1 LSLKWL
7 VYILPLALVLVLYV
21 RHQKRLSQIG
31 REKMEANIADG
42 LTEPPSLHHVI
53 EPALCMGSGACVRA
67 CPELAISIIDNKAV
81 LTNPTHCIGHG
92 ACAAACLVDAIQLVF
107 GTERRGVDIP
117 EVLPSFK
124 TNVAGVYIAG
134 VLGGMGLVAK
144 SADQGR
150 QAVESI
156 VSAARVGA
164 DYDVVMVGSGPA

>member
-1 LSLKWL
+1 
-7 VYILPLALVLVLYV
+7 
-21 RHQKRLSQIG
+21 
-31 REKMEANIADG
+31 
-42 LTEPPSLHHVI
+42 
-53 EPALCMGSGACVRA
+53 
-67 CPELAISIIDNKAV
+67 V